1 MKDNIEVPGYH
12 VTKDGDIFSR
22 RLKGPTIRLGDTW
35 VKLNPSSDETGR
47 KKFTTKCIDGQIKS
61 FKIHRLVL
69 QAYVGPCPEG
79 LECCHNDGNASNNKL
94 ENLRWDTHKNN
105 VEDQKRHG
113 TLSRG
118 EKIGVSKLKE
128 KDIFTIKKL
137 RETTDLSYSKI
148 GKIYNVDGSTIYKIV
163 KNKRWKHLNSQ
174 K

>member
-12 VTKDGDIFSR
+12 VTKDGDVFSR
-22 RLKGPTIRLGDTW
+22 RVKGPKIRLGDTW
-35 VKLNPSSDETGR
+35 FKLKPPSDNFGR
-47 KKFTTKCIDGQIKS
+47 KILILKDLDGQKKN
-61 FKIHRLVL
+61 FKVHRLVL

-79 LECCHNDGNASNNKL
+79 LECCHNDGNPSNNKL
-94 ENLRWDTHKNN
+94 ENLRWDTKQNN
-105 VEDQKRHG
+105 VKDKRRHG
-113 TLSRG
+113 TILSG
-118 EKIGVSKLKE
+118 EKAGSSKLKE
-128 KDIFTIKKL
+128 KDIIDIKTL